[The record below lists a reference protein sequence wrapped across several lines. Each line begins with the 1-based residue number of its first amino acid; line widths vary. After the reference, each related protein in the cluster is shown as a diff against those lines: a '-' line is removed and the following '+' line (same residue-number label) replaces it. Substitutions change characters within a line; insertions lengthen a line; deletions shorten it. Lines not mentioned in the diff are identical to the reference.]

1 MLNEWMNENH
11 FLLFGQR
18 RKKRTSQLPGETEEF
33 VSWGIGQ
40 HVLSDKKGELVYFS
54 LLLSCLV
61 TGVICDCFTHG
72 LESGQV
78 AEVGHTQDVT
88 GGWLLEACGRASDSH
103 SCTVQSDAR
112 PSQE

>member
-1 MLNEWMNENH
+1 MLNEWMNQTISPPAFGKEERRG
-11 FLLFGQR
+11 LFSSGGQ
-18 RKKRTSQLPGETEEF
+18 GEGF

-40 HVLSDKKGELVYFS
+40 DVLHDKKGEPVYFS

-78 AEVGHTQDVT
+78 AGVGHTQDVP
-88 GGWLLEACGRASDSH
+88 GDSLLEAWGRADSH
-103 SCTVQSDAR
+103 SCTAQSDTR